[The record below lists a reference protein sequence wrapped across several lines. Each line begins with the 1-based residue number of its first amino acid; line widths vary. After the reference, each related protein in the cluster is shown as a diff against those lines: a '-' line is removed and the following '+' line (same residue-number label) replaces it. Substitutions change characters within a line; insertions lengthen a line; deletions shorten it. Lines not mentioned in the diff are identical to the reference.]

1 MNGQRSIYERV
12 FHISKSMKMSPI
24 DWVAFILLV
33 VGGLNLGLIGLLNT
47 DVLASVLGGADSA
60 ILKVVYILIGLSA
73 LYKLVRVLG
82 KK

>member
-1 MNGQRSIYERV
+1 
-12 FHISKSMKMSPI
+12 MKMSPI